1 MKYFMK
7 PILAIIVIAAIA
19 AFASQERAVQPVC
32 GAVRIPSDVEIAA
45 GDFVLSDLLPPKA
58 CPALLSAARQ
68 VRLGKAPLAGS
79 ARVLE
84 GRQVRALCEKLVGG
98 FALESWSVPERI
110 TVLRSGNRESCAAIG
125 QRILAELPVDAGN
138 VPASNVECGAASRI
152 PRGAPL
158 EVIRANWDAASR
170 SWEIAAR
177 CVHPIECVPFL
188 VRVSDPS
195 KQKALAASPEAF
207 PPAAGVGCS
216 RSTKSAVDRTAGR
229 HEMVRPGQT
238 ATLVWDQDG
247 IRVLVP
253 ALCLDRGRQGQQVR
267 ARLRGG
273 QVVWAIVVSAAELRS
288 VS

>member
-1 MKYFMK
+1 MKHFMK
-7 PILAIIVIAAIA
+7 PLLAIIVIAAIA

-58 CPALLSAARQ
+58 CPALFSAARR
-68 VRLGKAPLAGS
+68 VRLGSAPLAGS

-84 GRQVRALCEKLVGG
+84 GRQVRALFEKLVGG

-125 QRILAELPVDAGN
+125 RRILAELPVDAGN

-195 KQKALAASPEAF
+195 KQKARAASPEAS
-207 PPAAGVGCS
+207 PHPAVGPS
-216 RSTKSAVDRTAGR
+216 RMAKRAIDSRTDGR
-229 HEMVRPGQT
+229 AMVRPGQT